1 MEQDNQEI
9 KTRGRGRPKKG
20 EIVAKKSKNRGTLG
34 RPKGDKAIIDEY
46 KARMLNSPKSAKV
59 LETILNAAL
68 NDDHKN
74 QAAAWKLVVDRIM
87 PVSAFEQTKQG
98 GGAPTVSINIMGLG
112 QATTTVT
119 EDDVTYDIQDVE
131 AKDDSILRNL
141 NATSDSIG
149 EEL

>member
-1 MEQDNQEI
+1 MTTEI
-9 KTRGRGRPKKG
+9 ELTNKRGRGRPKKG

-46 KARMLNSPKSAKV
+46 KARMLNSPKSARV
-59 LETILNAAL
+59 LETIFDAAL

-74 QAAAWKLVVDRIM
+74 QAAAWKLVVDRII

-112 QATTTVT
+112 QTSTTVS
-119 EDDVTYDIQDVE
+119 EDDVSYDITDVE
-131 AKDDSILRNL
+131 AKSGADYD
-141 NATSDSIG
+141 
-149 EEL
+149 

>member
-1 MEQDNQEI
+1 MTTQETPTEI
-9 KTRGRGRPKKG
+9 KVRGRGRPKKG

-112 QATTTVT
+112 QASTVV
-119 EDDVTYDIQDVE
+119 EQDDVQVDIQDVE
-131 AKDDSILRNL
+131 ARYDDES
-141 NATSDSIG
+141 
-149 EEL
+149 

>member
-1 MEQDNQEI
+1 MEQSTEL
-9 KTRGRGRPKKG
+9 KVRGRGRPKKG

-98 GGAPTVSINIMGLG
+98 SGTPSISINITGLTQVG
-112 QATTTVT
+112 TVVE
-119 EDDVTYDIQDVE
+119 EDDVSYDITDVE
-131 AKDDSILRNL
+131 AKNEVDEDD
-141 NATSDSIG
+141 
-149 EEL
+149 

>member
-1 MEQDNQEI
+1 MA
-9 KTRGRGRPKKG
+9 RPKKTDLAA
-20 EIVAKKSKNRGTLG
+20 VKAKNKGIIG

-59 LETILNAAL
+59 LESILNAAL

-112 QATTTVT
+112 QATTMVT

-131 AKDDSILRNL
+131 VKDDLS
-141 NATSDSIG
+141 
-149 EEL
+149 